1 MNEDQHQKLQ
11 SLSWWKVAIM
21 YIGLM
26 FIVTFLIS
34 LINKNS
40 TFYNLAAGIIVSWII
55 SLVVYYVW
63 AIHFYNVNMG
73 WTDSDW
79 KKLEKKKREQPDAI
93 DNEPVENPNASET
106 LGLPPGTVRATL
118 ALTLLVSS
126 LALMLASLEMPYK
139 LEHNSFFIDNYE
151 FMKTAFLMMVAFY
164 FGNKSLEVLK
174 NRNPVYG
181 PNTTQSNPENI
192 QIETLDSPVRSNET
206 ILPEKSVKSPEI
218 LDDKSTTDFDDKG
231 AQG

>member
-1 MNEDQHQKLQ
+1 MNEDQHQKVQ

-26 FIVTFLIS
+26 FTVTLLIS
-34 LINKNS
+34 LINRDS

-73 WTDSDW
+73 WTDYDW
-79 KKLEKKKREQPDAI
+79 QKLEKKKREQPDAI
-93 DNEPVENPNASET
+93 ENEPEENPNASET
-106 LGLPPGTVRATL
+106 LGLPPGTVRATI
-118 ALTLLVSS
+118 ALTLLVGS

-139 LEHNSFFIDNYE
+139 LEQNSFFIDNYE
-151 FMKTAFLMMVAFY
+151 FIKTAFLMMVAFY
-164 FGNKSLEVLK
+164 FGNKSLEFLK
-174 NRNPVYG
+174 DRNPIYG
-181 PNTTQSNPENI
+181 PKTTQSIPENTRV
-192 QIETLDSPVRSNET
+192 ETLDSPVRSIET
-206 ILPEKSVKSPEI
+206 ILPEKPRESTETQ
-218 LDDKSTTDFDDKG
+218 DDKNTADFDDKG